1 MAEKLFIG
9 TRLRRLREARG
20 WTLENCASRL
30 GLSPSYLSQIET
42 NQRPVTARVLIALT
56 QVFQVD
62 AGAFDIGDEGRLAAD
77 LREATVDAAAYGDP
91 PSAAE
96 IKQAASATPALARQF
111 LTLHRAF
118 RRLDERF
125 KAMDE
130 TVSLDETA
138 SVSASLPYE
147 EVRDFFHYKDN
158 YLDALDTAAEALAA
172 HILIAKAQT
181 PEAALTQ
188 ALLALHAVSVI
199 RVRERGGPLRRFE
212 PATRR
217 LYVDGAQPTPT
228 RAFQLAHQL
237 AMLEFRDLIEQELE
251 RARFRSPAARD
262 VCRIGLGNYAAGAL
276 LLPYRAFM
284 EAASTLRHDVEQLQ
298 TQFGASFEQ
307 VCHRLSTLQRPGLK
321 GVPFYFV
328 RIDMAGNITKRHS
341 ATRFQFARFGGAC
354 PLWNVHEAFGRPGD
368 ILTQV
373 AETPD
378 GARYLCVARSE
389 VKRSGDYLTPDRR
402 YALGLGCEVQHAG
415 AMVYAAG
422 LDLEGPAAR
431 IGVSCR
437 ICERADCPQRAF
449 PPLDRALSVPLNDR
463 RTVPY
468 ELVDLA
474 TRV

>member
-1 MAEKLFIG
+1 MSEKLFVG
-9 TRLRRLREARG
+9 ARLRRLREARG
-20 WTLENCASRL
+20 WTLESCASRL

-56 QVFQVD
+56 QTFQVD
-62 AGAFDIGDEGRLAAD
+62 AGAFDVGDEGRLAAD

-111 LTLHRAF
+111 LALHRAF

-130 TVSLDETA
+130 TVSLDATGA
-138 SVSASLPYE
+138 VSASLPYE

-158 YLDALDTAAEALAA
+158 YLDALDMAAEALAT
-172 HILIAKAQT
+172 HILIGKAQT
-181 PEAALTQ
+181 PELALTQ
-188 ALLALHAVSVI
+188 ALLALHAVTV
-199 RVRERGGPLRRFE
+199 VRTTGQGALRRFD
-212 PATRR
+212 PAARR
-217 LYVDGAQPTPT
+217 LYVDGAQPTST
-228 RAFQLAHQL
+228 RTFQLAHQL
-237 AMLEFRDLIEQELE
+237 ALLEFRELIEQELE

-276 LLPYRAFM
+276 MLPYRAFL
-284 EAASTLRHDVEQLQ
+284 EAAGALRHDVEQLQ
-298 TQFGASFEQ
+298 TRFGASFEQ

-341 ATRFQFARFGGAC
+341 ATRLQFARFGGGC
-354 PLWNVHEAFGRPGD
+354 PLWNVHEAFGRPGE

-378 GARYLCVARSE
+378 GVRYLCMARSE
-389 VKRSGDYLTPDRR
+389 VKRSGDYLTPARR
-402 YALGLGCEVQHAG
+402 YALGLGCETQHAS
-415 AMVYAAG
+415 AVVYASG
-422 LDLEGPAAR
+422 LDLDGPAAR

-437 ICERADCPQRAF
+437 ICERDDCPQRAF
-449 PPLDRALSVPLNDR
+449 PPLDRALRVPLNDR

-468 ELVDLA
+468 DLVEPGG
-474 TRV
+474 V

>member
-1 MAEKLFIG
+1 MADKLFVG
-9 TRLRRLREARG
+9 ARLRRLRETRG

-56 QVFQVD
+56 QTFQVD
-62 AGAFDIGDEGRLAAD
+62 AGAFDVGDEGRLAAD

-96 IKQAASATPALARQF
+96 IKQAASASPALARQF
-111 LTLHRAF
+111 LALHRAF

-130 TVSLDETA
+130 TVALDETGMVA
-138 SVSASLPYE
+138 AVLPYE

-158 YLDALDTAAEALAA
+158 YIDALDTAAEALAT
-172 HILIAKAQT
+172 HILIGKGER

-188 ALLALHAVSVI
+188 ALLALHAVQV
-199 RVRERGGPLRRFE
+199 VRTTGQEALRRYD
-212 PATRR
+212 PGARR
-217 LYVDGAQPTPT
+217 LYVDGAQPTST
-228 RAFQLAHQL
+228 RTFQLAHQL
-237 AMLEFRDLIEQELE
+237 AMLEFRTLIEGELE

-276 LLPYRAFM
+276 MLPYRAFM
-284 EAASTLRHDVEQLQ
+284 EAAADLRHDVEQLQ
-298 TQFGASFEQ
+298 TRFGASFEQ
-307 VCHRLSTLQRPGLK
+307 VCHRLSSLQRPGLK

-341 ATRFQFARFGGAC
+341 ATRLQFARFGGGC
-354 PLWNVHEAFGRPGD
+354 PLWNVHEAFGRPGEV
-368 ILTQV
+368 LTQV

-378 GARYLCVARSE
+378 GVRYLCMARSE
-389 VKRSGDYLTPDRR
+389 VKRSGDYLTPNRR
-402 YALGLGCEVQHAG
+402 YALGLGCEIQHAG
-415 AMVYAAG
+415 AVVYAAG
-422 LDLEGPAAR
+422 LDLEGPASR

-437 ICERADCPQRAF
+437 ICERDDCPQRAF
-449 PPLDRALSVPLNDR
+449 PPLDRALRVPLNDR

-468 ELVDLA
+468 DLVQPGAL
-474 TRV
+474 

>member
-1 MAEKLFIG
+1 MVEKLFIG
-9 TRLRRLREARG
+9 ARLRRLREARG
-20 WTLENCASRL
+20 WTLDSCASRL

-62 AGAFDIGDEGRLAAD
+62 AGAFDVGDEGRLAAD
-77 LREATVDAAAYGDP
+77 LREATMDGSAYGDP

-96 IKQAASATPALARQF
+96 IKQAASTTPALARQF
-111 LTLHRAF
+111 LALHRAF

-130 TVSLDETA
+130 TVSLDETG
-138 SVSASLPYE
+138 SLSASLPYE

-172 HILIAKAQT
+172 HVLIDKAQT
-181 PEAALTQ
+181 PEAAMAQ
-188 ALLALHAVSVI
+188 ALLALHAVTVA
-199 RVRERGGPLRRFE
+199 RTPEPRGALRRFD
-212 PATRR
+212 PVTRR

-237 AMLEFRDLIEQELE
+237 ALLEFRDLIEEELE

-276 LLPYRAFM
+276 LLPYRAFL
-284 EAASTLRHDVEQLQ
+284 EAAMELRHDVEQLQ
-298 TQFGASFEQ
+298 TRFGASFEQ

-354 PLWNVHEAFGRPGD
+354 PLWNVHEAFGRPGH

-378 GARYLCVARSE
+378 AVRYLCMARSE
-389 VKRSGDYLTPDRR
+389 VKRSGDYLTTDRR
-402 YALGLGCEVQHAG
+402 YALGLGCEIQHA
-415 AMVYAAG
+415 AAVVYGAG
-422 LDLEGPAAR
+422 LDLDGPAAR

-449 PPLDRALSVPLNDR
+449 PPLDRALRVPVNDR

-468 ELVDLA
+468 DLVEPG
-474 TRV
+474 

>member
-1 MAEKLFIG
+1 MADKLFVG
-9 TRLRRLREARG
+9 ARLRRLREARG
-20 WTLENCASRL
+20 WTLESCASRL

-56 QVFQVD
+56 QTFQVD
-62 AGAFDIGDEGRLAAD
+62 AGAFDVGDEGRLAAD

-111 LTLHRAF
+111 LALHRAF

-125 KAMDE
+125 KTMDE
-130 TVSLDETA
+130 AVSLDETGVVA
-138 SVSASLPYE
+138 ASLPYE

-158 YLDALDTAAEALAA
+158 YFDTLDVAAEALAA
-172 HILIAKAQT
+172 HILIDKTQT
-181 PEAALTQ
+181 PEAAVTQ
-188 ALLALHAVSVI
+188 ALLALHAVTV
-199 RVRERGGPLRRFE
+199 VRTTGQGTLRRFE

-237 AMLEFRDLIEQELE
+237 ALLEFRDLIEQELE
-251 RARFRSPAARD
+251 RARFRSSAARD

-276 LLPYRAFM
+276 LLPYRAVL
-284 EAASTLRHDVEQLQ
+284 AAAGEVRHDVEQLQ
-298 TQFGASFEQ
+298 TRFGASFEQ

-328 RIDMAGNITKRHS
+328 RVDMAGNITKRHS
-341 ATRFQFARFGGAC
+341 ATRLQFARFGGGC
-354 PLWNVHEAFGRPGD
+354 PLWNVHEAFGRPGE

-378 GARYLCVARSE
+378 GARYLCMARSE
-389 VKRSGDYLTPDRR
+389 VKRSGDYLTPNRR

-415 AMVYAAG
+415 SVVYAAG
-422 LDLEGPAAR
+422 LDLNGPASK

-437 ICERADCPQRAF
+437 ICERDRCPQRAF
-449 PPLDRALSVPLNDR
+449 PPLDRGLRVPLNDR

-468 ELVDLA
+468 ELVEPGA
-474 TRV
+474 